1 MRVLLI
7 PARVPSMTATA
18 MLHTR
23 PLGLAA
29 RPASRL
35 QFSRHA
41 SSLHVRAA
49 SNDDGGSSDKAGR
62 VTGGDGGK
70 GFKRP
75 DDATPLRVSLTKEN
89 CQVQENVTAMH
100 AVHMHDLHA
109 SALPAV
115 MHPPAERASCMPR
128 QRLGAATGLHACPY
142 ADDLLSIV
150 RSWRR
155 SSGWVRRPG
164 RASRQL
170 TEAQMSRHSCAS
182 ESN

>member
-7 PARVPSMTATA
+7 PARLPSMTATA

-35 QFSRHA
+35 QSSRRA
-41 SSLHVRAA
+41 SSLHIRAA

-75 DDATPLRVSLTKEN
+75 DDATPLRVSLTRKH
-89 CQVQENVTAMH
+89 CQVHENATAMH
-100 AVHMHDLHA
+100 TGHA
-109 SALPAV
+109 CAQHAV
-115 MHPPAERASCMPR
+115 MHPRLRSTHHAGIVSVLVQPLACMHAHTLTTSYPSHAAGEDRAA
-128 QRLGAATGLHACPY
+128 G
-142 ADDLLSIV
+142 
-150 RSWRR
+150 
-155 SSGWVRRPG
+155 
-164 RASRQL
+164 
-170 TEAQMSRHSCAS
+170 
-182 ESN
+182 